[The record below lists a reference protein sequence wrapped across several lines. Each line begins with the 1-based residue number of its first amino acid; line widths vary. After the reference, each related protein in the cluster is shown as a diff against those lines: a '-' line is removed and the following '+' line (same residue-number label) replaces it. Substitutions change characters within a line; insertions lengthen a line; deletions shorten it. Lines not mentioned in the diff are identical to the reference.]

1 MKWLRFLLLLG
12 VVFAVGCSSAP
23 LGGGEEAAPPPAA
36 DADPA
41 AAEPAATEE

>member
-12 VVFAVGCSSAP
+12 VVFAFGCSS
-23 LGGGEEAAPPPAA
+23 GSSGSGEEAAPPAVG